1 MHLNRSLVTRLA
13 LFTAAW
19 LCTASIVSASRWAE
33 QGRAYLEQ
41 NQNRSGVVT
50 LESGLQYRIL
60 IPGKGE
66 KPGPRSNVAVYYR
79 GTLFDGTEFDSA
91 SITRPPVVLNVSRV
105 IPGWKEALQLMPAGS
120 LWELTIPSELA
131 YGRRGAGKDIPP
143 DSVLIFELEL
153 VDIR

>member
-1 MHLNRSLVTRLA
+1 MHLNRSLVTRIA

-19 LCTASIVSASRWAE
+19 LCTTSIVSASRWAE